1 MTSPPSCSV
10 EKPFLKA
17 VVLVGPDTGE
27 RAALLARLAAEFPD
41 VFAFPRAHTT
51 RSPEEERRAHVAADG
66 AWAAEDEPGGR
77 RPRGRLAFMASL
89 SRRAKPKPA
98 RAATAP

>member
-41 VFAFPRAHTT
+41 VFAFPRAHHAVAGGGAA
-51 RSPEEERRAHVAADG
+51 RARRGGRCV
-66 AWAAEDEPGGR
+66 GGR
-77 RPRGRLAFMASL
+77 R
-89 SRRAKPKPA
+89 
-98 RAATAP
+98 